1 MSSAKELN
9 YPHIL
14 IQYQNGFLVSK
25 VMFTACELG
34 VFDLLQESEEKLSS
48 KAIAERLRSSLHGM
62 ERLLDACVGLK
73 LLEVEVSK
81 EGAFYCNTEISEQFL
96 TKSSPKSQ
104 YHTCMY
110 YSKTIYPCWQ
120 YLTEAVREGKNQYK
134 RAFGISSKAVF
145 EALYRSEEE
154 MLKFMYGLNAIWSL
168 CGKDVIGAFDLSPF
182 TMICDLGGKFLNNV
196 SLLIKNTDNK
206 IFAFLGGAGALAQ
219 ECVSLYPDCTV
230 TIFDLPKVIQT
241 AKKHFV
247 PLEKHRINFYEGD
260 FFKDPIPE
268 AELYILAR
276 ILHDWSDENCVQL
289 LTKVQKSCKT
299 GGGILLIE
307 TLLNEDKSGP
317 LESQLYSLNM
327 LVHTE
332 GKERSA
338 AEYSKLLTASGF
350 KEIKIKKS
358 GKLYDTILGRK

>member
-1 MSSAKELN
+1 MSSAKELS

-48 KAIAERLRSSLHGM
+48 KAIAEHLGSSLHGM
-62 ERLLDACVGLK
+62 EILLDACVGLK
-73 LLEVEVSK
+73 LLEVEVNK

-110 YSKTIYPCWQ
+110 YSKTIYLCWQ
-120 YLTEAVREGKNQYK
+120 YLTEAVREGKNQYE
-134 RAFGISSKAVF
+134 RAFGISPKAVF

-168 CGKDVIGAFDLSPF
+168 CGRDVIAAFDLSPF
-182 TMICDLGGKFLNNV
+182 TMICDLGG
-196 SLLIKNTDNK
+196 
-206 IFAFLGGAGALAQ
+206 
-219 ECVSLYPDCTV
+219 
-230 TIFDLPKVIQT
+230 
-241 AKKHFV
+241 
-247 PLEKHRINFYEGD
+247 D
-260 FFKDPIPE
+260 FFKDPLPE

-299 GGGILLIE
+299 GGGVLLIE
-307 TLLNEDKSGP
+307 TLLNEDKRGP

-332 GKERSA
+332 GKERSP

-358 GKLYDTILGRK
+358 GKLYDAILGRK

>member
-1 MSSAKELN
+1 MSSAKDLN

-48 KAIAERLRSSLHGM
+48 KAIAEHLGSSLHGM
-62 ERLLDACVGLK
+62 EILLDACVGLK

-110 YSKTIYPCWQ
+110 YSKTIYLCWQ
-120 YLTEAVREGKNQYK
+120 YLTEAVREGKNQYE
-134 RAFGISSKAVF
+134 RAFGISPKAVF

-168 CGKDVIGAFDLSPF
+168 CGRDVIAAFDLSPF
-182 TMICDLGGKFLNNV
+182 TMICDLG
-196 SLLIKNTDNK
+196 
-206 IFAFLGGAGALAQ
+206 GGAGALAQ

-260 FFKDPIPE
+260 FLKDPLPE

-299 GGGILLIE
+299 GGGVLLIE
-307 TLLNEDKSGP
+307 TILNEDKRGP

-332 GKERSA
+332 GKERSP

-350 KEIKIKKS
+350 KEIEIKKS
-358 GKLYDTILGRK
+358 GKLYDAILGRK